1 MLFLC
6 AAADVPLGGCKRIGR
21 GRLSAIAVFNL
32 AGRFYAT
39 DDKCTHGAAS
49 LSAGDIEDGQVI
61 CPLHFGA
68 FDIATGAPT
77 EPPCDTALATY
88 PVTVADGGLYID
100 EEA

>member
-6 AAADVPLGGCKRIGR
+6 AAADVPPEGCKRIAR
-21 GRLSAIAVFNL
+21 GRLPAIAVFNL

-39 DDKCTHGAAS
+39 NDQCTHGAAS
-49 LSAGDIEDGQVI
+49 LSVGDIEDGQVI

-68 FDIATGAPT
+68 FNIATGAPT

-88 PVTVADGGLYID
+88 RVTVVDGGLYID